1 MSSKLKQIRRLIEDQ
16 VGFSLDLNTRKREVV
31 LARAVYYMVAR
42 DHDKGLN
49 QLSFSF
55 IGRELGKNHATVL
68 HSINNNSF
76 QIMDDEYYSELY
88 NSVMAEVQ
96 DNKVERSFTIT
107 SPEESKRSTE
117 LYLENVRLRNKLKKL
132 VTYSDR
138 FAQLTVDLD
147 EEQLEDVYQK
157 VELMARVANA

>member
-16 VGFSLDLNTRKREVV
+16 VGFSLDLNTRKRDVV

-42 DHDKGLN
+42 DFRNGRY
-49 QLSFSF
+49 QVSLSA
-55 IGRELGKNHATVL
+55 IGEELGKDHTTVL
-68 HSINNNSF
+68 HAINNNSF

-88 NSVMAEVQ
+88 NAIMAQVQ
-96 DNKVERSFTIT
+96 DNKVDRGFMIT
-107 SPEESKRSTE
+107 SPEESKRTTE

>member
-16 VGFSLDLNTRKREVV
+16 VGFSLDLNTRKRDVV

-42 DHDKGLN
+42 DSTKGAN
-49 QLSFSF
+49 QISLSA
-55 IGRELGKNHATVL
+55 IGKELGKDHATVL
-68 HSINNNSF
+68 HAINNNSF

-88 NSVMAEVQ
+88 NAVMAQVQ
-96 DNKVERSFTIT
+96 DNKVDRGFTIT
-107 SPEESKRSTE
+107 SPEESKRTTE

-147 EEQLEDVYQK
+147 EDQLEDVYQK